1 MKINKNI
8 LILVLLG
15 LLFLQTILLLEYKK
29 EIEDLRHHKDILT
42 NSLGVFYKEYR
53 IESAKVDIDFSEPE
67 NMLLAKIVHAE
78 AKGEGLEGK
87 QIVAEVILNRMEHEK
102 FPNTIEGVV
111 SQPKQFQPYSSR
123 SYLNEKPNEETYR
136 AIVKAYNE
144 RNLPENV
151 LYFCN
156 YDIISDGNKNWF
168 DTKEYYDK
176 VGNHT
181 LFGEVE

>member
-8 LILVLLG
+8 IILILTIILFTQTVLL
-15 LLFLQTILLLEYKK
+15 IEYKK
-29 EIEDLRHHKDILT
+29 EVEDLRHHKDILT
-42 NSLGVFYKEYR
+42 NSLGVFYKEYKQ
-53 IESAKVDIDFSEPE
+53 ESTKIDIDFTQPE
-67 NMLLAKIVHAE
+67 NVLLAKIVHAE

-87 QIVAEVILNRMEHEK
+87 QIVAEVILNRVEHEI
-102 FPNTIEGVV
+102 FPDTIKEVV
-111 SQPKQFQPYSSR
+111 SQPRQFQPYSSR

-156 YDIISDGNKNWF
+156 YDIISDANKRWF

-181 LFGEVE
+181 FFGEVE